1 MFEPGGWQAAP
12 TKAVPVE
19 VPSLSRDCFG
29 TPAGLLINELQHA
42 PELIVA
48 SLIELGRNALDLD
61 MGRFRREGSSLAL
74 LYALRLFV
82 RVDSHVAQILASSG
96 SNSVGAGA
104 KTRGTEASE
113 AAASSLPRLHRK
125 LKTFLWDRFFPVV
138 ERWAN
143 RALRE
148 RDSSSACVLQ
158 AHLAFLTKNSPRAS
172 LDYRQV
178 STLLVA
184 QTYLANFYAWDV
196 DATPAPIQPS
206 RGSSKGRAAG
216 EALKMANVEL
226 QIPQTELLAIFQ
238 VHAPACGSLWGGVS
252 KRRADTQILSPD
264 HERLWI
270 TRNSAVPNATLARA
284 AHLAQGTHHSATHPT
299 PLPSARRIGAA

>member
-96 SNSVGAGA
+96 SNSV
-104 KTRGTEASE
+104 
-113 AAASSLPRLHRK
+113 
-125 LKTFLWDRFFPVV
+125 
-138 ERWAN
+138 
-143 RALRE
+143 
-148 RDSSSACVLQ
+148 
-158 AHLAFLTKNSPRAS
+158 
-172 LDYRQV
+172 
-178 STLLVA
+178 
-184 QTYLANFYAWDV
+184 
-196 DATPAPIQPS
+196 
-206 RGSSKGRAAG
+206 
-216 EALKMANVEL
+216 
-226 QIPQTELLAIFQ
+226 
-238 VHAPACGSLWGGVS
+238 
-252 KRRADTQILSPD
+252 
-264 HERLWI
+264 
-270 TRNSAVPNATLARA
+270 
-284 AHLAQGTHHSATHPT
+284 
-299 PLPSARRIGAA
+299 